1 MPKQRRIALKIYE
14 WVDKGLYFHKMTRKK
29 NSKKIVLS
37 TLEPR
42 TANLCFIANG
52 LFSHSGSHI
61 TSNLKDISNYSG
73 IISNYFSTSNYSVH
87 PKCIE

>member
-14 WVDKGLYFHKMTRKK
+14 WVEKGLYFHKRTKK
-29 NSKKIVLS
+29 KKSKKIVLS

-42 TANLCFIANG
+42 TANLCFS

-61 TSNLKDISNYSG
+61 LAPVNNFITAVCIRLTLPCIVTS
-73 IISNYFSTSNYSVH
+73 IIYTLQRQ
-87 PKCIE
+87 KG

>member
-14 WVDKGLYFHKMTRKK
+14 WVEKGLYFHKTTR
-29 NSKKIVLS
+29 KKIVLS

-52 LFSHSGSHI
+52 LFSHSLI
-61 TSNLKDISNYSG
+61 YYYYYFNFNFYYIII
-73 IISNYFSTSNYSVH
+73 IISLINLQS
-87 PKCIE
+87 CIY